1 MVMAE
6 VVTLCGSMRFLAL
19 MLDVAAEE
27 TAAGRIVLAPFAV
40 VATEDQDSEFKAMLD
55 ALHRRKI
62 DMADRVL
69 VVTDATGYYGTS
81 TRGEISYAA
90 ERGIPVELIERD
102 GPAASAPPV
111 LSPAQVE
118 RAEVLGPRRRG

>member
-1 MVMAE
+1 MAD
-6 VVTLCGSMRFLAL
+6 VVTLCGSMRFLPL

-40 VATEDQDSEFKAMLD
+40 VATEDQGSEFKAMLD
-55 ALHRRKI
+55 AVHRRKI

-81 TRGEISYAA
+81 TRSEIAYAT
-90 ERGIPVELIERD
+90 ERGIPIELIQRD

-111 LSPAQVE
+111 LSRGQVE
-118 RAEVLGPRRRG
+118 RVEVLGPRQRR

>member
-1 MVMAE
+1 MAE

-19 MLDVAAEE
+19 MLDVAAEQ

-40 VATEDQDSEFKAMLD
+40 VAAEDQGSELKVMLD

-81 TRGEISYAA
+81 TRGEIAYAA
-90 ERGIPVELIERD
+90 ERGIPVELIQRD
-102 GPAASAPPV
+102 GPAVSARLI
-111 LSPAQVE
+111 LSPGQVE
-118 RAEVLGPRRRG
+118 RGEVLGPRPRR